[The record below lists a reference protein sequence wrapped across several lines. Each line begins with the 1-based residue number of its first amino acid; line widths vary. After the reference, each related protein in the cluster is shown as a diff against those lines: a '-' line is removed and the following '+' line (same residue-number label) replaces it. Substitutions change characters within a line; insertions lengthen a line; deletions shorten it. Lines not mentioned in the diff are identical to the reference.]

1 MASTC
6 VSAQFSHR
14 APRFVIA
21 RRFCSMIPSRPD
33 SSDPHGCRDLTNL
46 CETLTPE
53 QIQELFVGAAVARA
67 RVQMLLRG
75 QLALA
80 VQLLPVAAPREAVP
94 RRRVTHVVGCGG
106 TLCSMLFRKSL
117 WASTRPSL
125 CLSMRVKTIF
135 CSALDRNKLASQ
147 TLSPD
152 SLVVIDYFQIF
163 K

>member
-1 MASTC
+1 
-6 VSAQFSHR
+6 
-14 APRFVIA
+14 
-21 RRFCSMIPSRPD
+21 MIPSRPD
-33 SSDPHGCRDLTNL
+33 SSDSHGCRDLTNL
-46 CETLTPE
+46 CIALTPE
-53 QIQELFVGAAVARA
+53 EIQELFVGTAVACA
-67 RVQMLLRG
+67 RFQMLLRRH
-75 QLALA
+75 LAFA
-80 VQLLPVAAPREAVP
+80 VQLLSVAAPRKAVP
-94 RRRVTHVVGCGG
+94 RRRVAHVVGCRGG